1 MLFPTAEQPR
11 RPGLPHIGYV
21 IGNTR
26 KVAVVAYTTSQPW
39 PVDVPM
45 PLGARLFDKAEAAA
59 LNRNRAF
66 LLRMDLLAKLPMT
79 KTWFPDID
87 QAGRGIIAVAPAGL
101 QRELTALG
109 AELLRR
115 RRERVRDTR
124 V

>member
-1 MLFPTAEQPR
+1 
-11 RPGLPHIGYV
+11 
-21 IGNTR
+21 
-26 KVAVVAYTTSQPW
+26 
-39 PVDVPM
+39 
-45 PLGARLFDKAEAAA
+45 
-59 LNRNRAF
+59 
-66 LLRMDLLAKLPMT
+66 MDLLAKLPMT